1 MTSEPEFDAIVVGAG
16 FAGIYALYRLRGRGL
31 KVRVIEA
38 GAGPGGTWYW
48 NRYPGLRCDAQ
59 SMTYSYS
66 FSDEVQQEWTWSE
79 RFAGQ
84 AEILRYINYVVDRF
98 ALRSDMQFETRV
110 TRAAFDEICGRWMIE
125 TDRGERFIA
134 RFCVMATGCLS
145 IPNLPGIK
153 GLEGFGGALYHTAD
167 WPKQGVDFSGKR
179 VGVIGTG
186 SSGVQ
191 SIPIIAIQAKHL
203 TVFQRTANFSIPA
216 RNRPLRPEEVRRWK
230 ANYQA
235 LREKCRRSPFGDVY
249 DQAEKS
255 VFDVSAEEGRRMLE
269 EAWTKGSFAF
279 ITIFKDILTNQA
291 ANDVVVAFVNRKIR
305 EAIKDPAVAELL
317 CPKDVPIGAKRLCI
331 DTGYY
336 ETFNR
341 ANVRLVDLK
350 ENPIREIRVD
360 GLVAGEESFALDA
373 IVFATGFDAMTGAL
387 FAIDLRGRGGVALKD
402 KWVEGPRTYLGL
414 AVAGFPNLFIVA
426 GPGSPSV
433 VTNMVLSIEQH
444 VDWITDCV
452 AFLRRRGLESIEATP
467 ESEIAWTRHVG
478 EVAEP
483 TLFVKVKSWYVG
495 ANMPGKP
502 QVIYPYLGGAEK
514 YREICEDIVAKG
526 YVGFRLNPAAESRA
540 G

>member
-483 TLFVKVKSWYVG
+483 TLFVTVKSWYVG

>member
-191 SIPIIAIQAKHL
+191 SIPIIATQAKHL

-483 TLFVKVKSWYVG
+483 TLFVTVKSWYVG

>member
-1 MTSEPEFDAIVVGAG
+1 
-16 FAGIYALYRLRGRGL
+16 
-31 KVRVIEA
+31 
-38 GAGPGGTWYW
+38 
-48 NRYPGLRCDAQ
+48 
-59 SMTYSYS
+59 
-66 FSDEVQQEWTWSE
+66 
-79 RFAGQ
+79 
-84 AEILRYINYVVDRF
+84 
-98 ALRSDMQFETRV
+98 
-110 TRAAFDEICGRWMIE
+110 
-125 TDRGERFIA
+125 
-134 RFCVMATGCLS
+134 
-145 IPNLPGIK
+145 
-153 GLEGFGGALYHTAD
+153 
-167 WPKQGVDFSGKR
+167 
-179 VGVIGTG
+179 
-186 SSGVQ
+186 
-191 SIPIIAIQAKHL
+191 
-203 TVFQRTANFSIPA
+203 
-216 RNRPLRPEEVRRWK
+216 
-230 ANYQA
+230 
-235 LREKCRRSPFGDVY
+235 
-249 DQAEKS
+249 
-255 VFDVSAEEGRRMLE
+255 MLE

-483 TLFVKVKSWYVG
+483 TLFVTVKSWYVG